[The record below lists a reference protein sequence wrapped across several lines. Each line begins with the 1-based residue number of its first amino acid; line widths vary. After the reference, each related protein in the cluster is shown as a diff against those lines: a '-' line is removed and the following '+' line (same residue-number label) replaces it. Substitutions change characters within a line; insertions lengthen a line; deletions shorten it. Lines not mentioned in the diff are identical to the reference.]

1 MKKVIAAIIIMTG
14 LLITFFCSSSFVVGR
29 VEEAL
34 SLTDDAISDI
44 ENGDYDSALEKLNSL
59 KSEMDDTAPTLQ
71 KILVHEN
78 VEEIMR
84 SIDEAIIYCKYNVKT
99 EAIKELVGAQYL
111 LDQLKEIEVFSLRT
125 IF

>member
-1 MKKVIAAIIIMTG
+1 MKKVIAAIILTVA
-14 LLITFFCSSSFVVGR
+14 LLVTFFCSSSFVVGR

-44 ENGDYDSALEKLNSL
+44 ENDDYDSALEKLNSL

-84 SIDEAIIYCKYNVKT
+84 SIDEAIIYCEYKIKT